1 MILKRFSISAALVF
15 CPLQACRAEP
25 LAELASSALSPGAP
39 RLVSAGTTV
48 DTALDPSGGPVAASA
63 SYTLKPGFVGQLY
76 DPVELTASADPVE
89 IGEGGST
96 QLAATAV
103 MDDDTSLSLAADEV
117 AWSVQSGPI
126 VAVSPQGSA
135 TGGLVVGNRAA
146 VVRGEVFGF
155 AEDVPLTVLDS
166 LRDNYGPVAGD
177 GIDDAWQ
184 FEFFDS
190 DESGELDGNEA
201 LAAAPGANPDKD
213 LHANFLEW
221 ASGHDPTDS
230 MSFLRFRILSKVG
243 TDARFQLSKTIPGT
257 TYAVERMDGLEAG
270 ALRVDVAGFT
280 ATGDATDVE
289 LADPAALTPKGFY
302 RLRLER
308 EP

>member
-1 MILKRFSISAALVF
+1 MAMKSLACISVSVMVVVTSAGAAPVLTTSTTGSGALRASAAGV
-15 CPLQACRAEP
+15 
-25 LAELASSALSPGAP
+25 
-39 RLVSAGTTV
+39 
-48 DTALDPSGGPVAASA
+48 TADMVADPSGGQAASSA

-76 DPVELTASADPVE
+76 DPVELTASAAPVE

-96 QLAATAV
+96 QLAATAI

-166 LRDNYGPVAGD
+166 LRDNFGLVAGD

-184 FEFFDS
+184 FAFFDA
-190 DESGELDGNEA
+190 DTSGALDGNEA

-213 LHANFLEW
+213 LHPNFLEW
-221 ASGHDPTDS
+221 ASGHDPKDS
-230 MSFLRFRILSKVG
+230 MSFLRFRILSKTG
-243 TDARFQLSKTIPGT
+243 TDARFQLSKTITGT
-257 TYAVERMDGLEAG
+257 TYAVERMEGLEAG

-280 ATGDATDVE
+280 AVEDAADVE
-289 LADPAALTPKGFY
+289 LTDPGALTPKGFY

-308 EP
+308 DP

>member
-1 MILKRFSISAALVF
+1 
-15 CPLQACRAEP
+15 
-25 LAELASSALSPGAP
+25 
-39 RLVSAGTTV
+39 
-48 DTALDPSGGPVAASA
+48 
-63 SYTLKPGFVGQLY
+63 LKPGFIGQLY
-76 DPVELTASADPVE
+76 DPVELSASADPVE
-89 IGEGGST
+89 IGEGDST

-117 AWSVQSGPI
+117 TWSVQAGPI

-146 VVRGEVFGF
+146 LVRAEVFGL

-166 LRDNYGPVAGD
+166 LRDNFGLVAGD

-184 FEFFDS
+184 FEFFDA
-190 DESGELDGNEA
+190 DTSGELDGNEA

-230 MSFLRFRILSKVG
+230 MSFLRFRILSKTG
-243 TDARFQLSKTIPGT
+243 TDARFQLSKTIAGT
-257 TYAVERMDGLEAG
+257 TYAVERMEGLESG
-270 ALRVDVAGFT
+270 ALRVDVAGLT
-280 ATGDATDVE
+280 AVENAADVE
-289 LADPAALTPKGFY
+289 LTDPGALTPKGFY

-308 EP
+308 DP